1 MSDSVS
7 PNSVSPST
15 VAPASTEP
23 ASSDSASSD
32 PGSSKTAAGV
42 SLGAELLS
50 PEAGA
55 VAGIAD
61 SMATDLDEAQG
72 TIEIES
78 PGKIIRIGAM
88 IKQLLEEVRN
98 TSLDDASREQL
109 GRIYDSSIMELK
121 TALSPELGQELDT
134 LSFDFSSAEPPTEAE
149 VRLAQAQLVG
159 WLEGLFHGIQATLVA
174 QQMAARQQL
183 EGVRGEL
190 PERTGSVPEPGPGY
204 I

>member
-7 PNSVSPST
+7 PTP
-15 VAPASTEP
+15 VAPAV
-23 ASSDSASSD
+23 SDSAPQDSAPQDSS
-32 PGSSKTAAGV
+32 PGV
-42 SLGAELLS
+42 SMGAELLS
-50 PEAGA
+50 PGVNA
-55 VAGIAD
+55 VAGVADPIA
-61 SMATDLDEAQG
+61 TELNEAQG
-72 TIEIES
+72 AAEIES

-190 PERTGSVPEPGPGY
+190 PERTGSAPEPGPGY

>member
-7 PNSVSPST
+7 PTP
-15 VAPASTEP
+15 VAPAV
-23 ASSDSASSD
+23 SDSAPQDSAPQDSS
-32 PGSSKTAAGV
+32 PGV
-42 SLGAELLS
+42 SMGAELLS
-50 PEAGA
+50 PGVNA
-55 VAGIAD
+55 VAGVAD
-61 SMATDLDEAQG
+61 PMATELNEAQG
-72 TIEIES
+72 AAEIES

-190 PERTGSVPEPGPGY
+190 PERTGSAPEPGPGY

>member
-1 MSDSVS
+1 MSDSVSPNSVS

-15 VAPASTEP
+15 VAPASTE
-23 ASSDSASSD
+23 S
-32 PGSSKTAAGV
+32 GSSETAAGV

-50 PEAGA
+50 PEVGA

>member
-1 MSDSVS
+1 MSDSVSPNSVS

-23 ASSDSASSD
+23 
-32 PGSSKTAAGV
+32 GSSETAAGV

-50 PEAGA
+50 PEVGA

>member
-7 PNSVSPST
+7 PNSVSPSS
-15 VAPASTEP
+15 VAPTP
-23 ASSDSASSD
+23 HDSAASAAA
-32 PGSSKTAAGV
+32 AAGV

-50 PEAGA
+50 PGVGA

-61 SMATDLDEAQG
+61 SMATDLDEGEGAA
-72 TIEIES
+72 EIES

-98 TSLDDASREQL
+98 TPLDDASREQL

-134 LSFDFSSAEPPTEAE
+134 LSFDFSAAEPPTEAE
-149 VRLAQAQLVG
+149 LRLAQAQLVG